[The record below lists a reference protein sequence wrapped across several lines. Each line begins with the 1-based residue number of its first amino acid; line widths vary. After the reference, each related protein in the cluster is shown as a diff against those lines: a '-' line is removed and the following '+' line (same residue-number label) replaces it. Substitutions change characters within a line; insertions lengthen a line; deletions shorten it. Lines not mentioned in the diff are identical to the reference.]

1 MEGLSDLQILKYAY
15 ENGILDVN
23 INAIQSSIEMNERK
37 KYLNKHTLQIWQG
50 SDGKWRTHI
59 VDNQGKRKMLCRKER
74 KKLEDDIVN
83 LYKSLSN
90 EPTLSKVFYEWM
102 EDKLKYG
109 EVQKQTFDR
118 YERDFMRFFKNSKLL
133 NTKIRYITEENIEEF
148 IRETIYNQQLSSKAW
163 GNLRTLLN
171 GIFKYARKKQYST
184 IVISNFMAELELSKR
199 IFTNKHREDS
209 ENVFNQQE
217 LIKMKN
223 YIINNPNTKL
233 SHLGILLGMYTGM
246 RVGELVALKYED
258 IFDDYIY
265 VRRTQIRY
273 NGDDG
278 KEIYEIRN
286 TPKTDAGVR
295 KVVITNEVRE
305 IIEKIKSIT
314 DGNEYLLSKKG
325 EPITIHVLTY
335 ALYRLCDRVQ
345 IPRRSMHC
353 LRKTYATRLI
363 NAGVDEAII
372 INQMGHTNFDTT
384 KQYYYYNDK
393 MLGTVLDKLQ
403 VAMVI

>member
-15 ENGILDVN
+15 DNGILDVN
-23 INAIQSSIEMNERK
+23 INAIQRSIEMNERK
-37 KYLNKHTLQIWQG
+37 KYLDKHTSQIWQG
-50 SDGKWRTHI
+50 SDGKWRTYVI
-59 VDNQGKRKMLCRKER
+59 DNQGKRKMLCKKER

-83 LYKSLSN
+83 LYKSLSD
-90 EPTLSKVFYEWM
+90 EPTLRKVFYMWM
-102 EDKLKYG
+102 EDKLQYG
-109 EVQKQTFDR
+109 EMQKQTFDR
-118 YERDFMRFFKNSKLL
+118 YERDFTRFFNDSKLL
-133 NTKIRYITEENIEEF
+133 NTKIRYITEENIEDF
-148 IRETIYNQQLSSKAW
+148 IRETIHIKQLSSKAW

-199 IFTNKHREDS
+199 IFTNKHKEDS

-217 LIKMKN
+217 LTKMKN
-223 YIINNPNTKL
+223 YIKNNPNTKL
-233 SHLGILLGMYTGM
+233 SHLGIMLGMYTGM

-265 VRRTQIRY
+265 VHRTQIRY
-273 NGDDG
+273 NGADG
-278 KEIYEIRN
+278 KEVYEIRD

-295 KVVITNEVRE
+295 KVVITKEVRE
-305 IIEKIKSIT
+305 IINEIETLTSKS
-314 DGNEYLLSKKG
+314 EYLLSKNGK
-325 EPITIHVLTY
+325 PITIHVLTY
-335 ALYRLCDRVQ
+335 SLYRLCDRVG
-345 IPRRSMHC
+345 IRRRSMHC

-393 MLGTVLDKLQ
+393 MLENVADKLQ
-403 VAMVI
+403 NAIGF